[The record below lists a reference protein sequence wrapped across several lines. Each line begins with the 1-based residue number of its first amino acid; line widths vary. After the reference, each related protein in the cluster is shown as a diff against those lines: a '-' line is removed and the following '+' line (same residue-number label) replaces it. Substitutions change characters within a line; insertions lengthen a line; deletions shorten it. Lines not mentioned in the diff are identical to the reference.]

1 MENFRNQETSN
12 GSKTSFNVYLS
23 KVFMTVFACLLLT
36 LISATLM
43 NMTGNALFYIMHPY
57 AIIIIQLGL
66 SWCLSPFITKLSPMA
81 CWGCLIAYSCLM
93 GVSLSALPLLYE
105 GISIL
110 FEIIDSLILFAIMAI
125 AGHFTNCDLT
135 KFSFYLFAGVLA
147 IVVVTLINLLFI
159 HSNTLDM
166 LMAYIGLVLFA
177 GITAFD
183 VQRLRLLYIESM
195 NDQEMSEKLLVAGSF
210 QLYLDFVNIFIR
222 ILQIFG
228 RQRDDN

>member
-1 MENFRNQETSN
+1 
-12 GSKTSFNVYLS
+12 
-23 KVFMTVFACLLLT
+23 
-36 LISATLM
+36 
-43 NMTGNALFYIMHPY
+43 
-57 AIIIIQLGL
+57 
-66 SWCLSPFITKLSPMA
+66 
-81 CWGCLIAYSCLM
+81 
-93 GVSLSALPLLYE
+93 
-105 GISIL
+105 
-110 FEIIDSLILFAIMAI
+110 MAI

-135 KFSFYLFAGVLA
+135 KFSFNLFAGVLA